1 METIRTRRR
10 WPWIVGGLVA
20 FLAVLVVAGP
30 FIYIHFIQ
38 ADPPPKLGFGDVSST
53 TTVAPAGTAPAASS
67 GATTSGAAATNTA
80 STGLDGNW
88 KVTDGSQAGYRVNE
102 VLFGQSTTAVGRTS
116 DVTGQMAINATTAS
130 SADFS
135 VDLTSVTSDQSQR
148 DRQFQG
154 RIMDT
159 SEFPTATFKLTQPIT
174 FGSIPAGSNPVNV
187 KATGDLTLRGTTK
200 SVTVDLQ
207 ARRDGSNI
215 DVVGSIPIVF
225 SDWNIPN
232 PSNGPVTT
240 QDHGLIEFLL
250 VLAHS

>member
-10 WPWIVGGLVA
+10 WPWIVGGIVA

-38 ADPPPKLGFGDVSST
+38 ADPPAKLSFGDVSST
-53 TTVAPAGTAPAASS
+53 TTVAPSSTTPTSASR
-67 GATTSGAAATNTA
+67 ATTSGSAATSA
-80 STGLDGNW
+80 GSTGLDGNW
-88 KVTDGSQAGYRVNE
+88 KVTGGSQAGYRVNE
-102 VLFGQSTTAVGRTS
+102 VLFGQSTTAVGRTNN
-116 DVTGQMAINATTAS
+116 VTGQMAINGTTGS

-135 VDLTSVTSDQSQR
+135 VDLTTVTSDQSQR

-154 RIMDT
+154 RIMNT
-159 SEFPTATFKLTQPIT
+159 SEFPNATFKLTEPID
-174 FGSIPAGSNPVNV
+174 FGSIPSGSNPINV
-187 KATGDLTLRGTTK
+187 KATGDLTLRDTTK

-225 SDWNIPN
+225 SDWSIPN

-240 QDHGLIEFLL
+240 QDHGQIEFLL
-250 VLAHS
+250 VLAHA